1 MKKYIAAFA
10 FFITTA
16 ISMNA
21 QNQEAT
27 YQTLAKKDM
36 AELAQIVNLQD
47 NQKED
52 FFRLFEM
59 KHEVTSNK
67 NMSQERKTVMSQV
80 IEAKIRGTLS
90 AQQMALLEAKPE
102 VLNRLIGKTATK

>member
-1 MKKYIAAFA
+1 MKKYIAAIA

>member
-10 FFITTA
+10 FFLTA
-16 ISMNA
+16 TISMNA

-36 AELAQIVNLQD
+36 AELSQIVNLQES
-47 NQKED
+47 QKED

-67 NMSQERKTVMSQV
+67 NMSQERKTVMIQV

-90 AQQMALLEAKPE
+90 AEQMAILESKPE
-102 VLNRLIGKTATK
+102 VLNRLIGKTETK

>member
-10 FFITTA
+10 FFLTA
-16 ISMNA
+16 AIAMNA
-21 QNQEAT
+21 QTQEAT
-27 YQTLAKKDM
+27 FQELAKKDM
-36 AELAQIVNLQD
+36 AELAQIVSLQD

-52 FFRLFEM
+52 FFHLFEM

-67 NMSQERKTVMSQV
+67 NMSQERKTAMTRV

-90 AQQMALLEAKPE
+90 AQQMAVLEAKPD
-102 VLNRLIGKTATK
+102 VLNRLIGRTATK